1 MSVCKWRALPG
12 VNAAAVGLIVAAVF
26 QLGMKVHSNS
36 PIPDASI
43 CIGELLFPF
52 PPAPPPPLP
61 REPFYNGYSFWLATL
76 DRKDVPCTIT
86 VLCYFQF
93 RAEGSLDQSKA
104 SHAPWLASQ
113 SCHSEQ
119 APVMSWQSDTH
130 CNTSVTLSITSLNTQ
145 YTYTYIWIS
154 GSINIYI
161 WMYLQLHWFIIYVY
175 NYNSYVTR
183 GTSATYVYMYNHS
196 TADTLLFLFRPFYV

>member
-1 MSVCKWRALPG
+1 MKGVARSECCCCGADCGCCLSAWHEGAQQQPNSRCIHMYRWAAL
-12 VNAAAVGLIVAAVF
+12 
-26 QLGMKVHSNS
+26 S
-36 PIPDASI
+36 
-43 CIGELLFPF
+43 F
-52 PPAPPPPLP
+52 PPCTPPPLP

-86 VLCYFQF
+86 VLCYFQV
-93 RAEGSLDQSKA
+93 RAGGSLDQSKA

-175 NYNSYVTR
+175 NHNSYVTR
-183 GTSATYVYMYNHS
+183 GTSTTYVYMYNHS